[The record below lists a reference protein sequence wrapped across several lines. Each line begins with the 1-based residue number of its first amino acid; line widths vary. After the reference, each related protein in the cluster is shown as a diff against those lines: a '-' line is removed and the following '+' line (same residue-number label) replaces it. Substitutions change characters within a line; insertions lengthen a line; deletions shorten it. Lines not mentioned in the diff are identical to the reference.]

1 MPIEITRFGVGNRR
15 AGSPGTHGVASQ
27 VIHSDARGTIAEL
40 AMEREA
46 RIEPYTSP
54 NSTWFIVIEG
64 GGWVLVGDEKTRIAA
79 GEAAFWPAGQI
90 HGAWTEHSQLRAFM
104 VELAGP
110 DARALRALQQRVALR
125 VHQSHRIAKACGR
138 CGDELQVELGGRG
151 LRPAR
156 VIQPPEDARPARA
169 RQLVDLAIGAIRLTH
184 PLGGHEARF
193 FEPAQRHVDLAR
205 VQRLGQRA
213 ERKLQPRPQLI
224 AVGGLLGEQREQ
236 DLLHDAQLI
245 AG

>member
-104 VELAGP
+104 VELAGADDSEMRGILEGVAHVP
-110 DARALRALQQRVALR
+110 HPALPPA
-125 VHQSHRIAKACGR
+125 S
-138 CGDELQVELGGRG
+138 RG
-151 LRPAR
+151 EGQLAPRNRPA
-156 VIQPPEDARPARA
+156 QHDPTAGE
-169 RQLVDLAIGAIRLTH
+169 
-184 PLGGHEARF
+184 PL
-193 FEPAQRHVDLAR
+193 
-205 VQRLGQRA
+205 
-213 ERKLQPRPQLI
+213 
-224 AVGGLLGEQREQ
+224 
-236 DLLHDAQLI
+236 
-245 AG
+245 